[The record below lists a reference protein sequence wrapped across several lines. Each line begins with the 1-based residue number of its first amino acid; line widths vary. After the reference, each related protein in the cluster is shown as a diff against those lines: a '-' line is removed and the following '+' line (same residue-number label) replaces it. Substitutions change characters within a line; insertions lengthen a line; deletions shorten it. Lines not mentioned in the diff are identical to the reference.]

1 MILRA
6 DSRWGRAVAAFAAA
20 LMTLLVV
27 QTPIATVD
35 RLLHDFGQAHA
46 ANAFAGAIVDLPE
59 HDHER
64 GHGHDGVAA
73 GHHDNDDDDKAPLG
87 QAGVDDPSSDAATPG
102 LNHHHHHHHDGPSA
116 YGLADGVALPVAWSF
131 SAMPFSLDDDLRK
144 GIDAFQQDRPPKAP
158 LAHVA

>member
-1 MILRA
+1 MISRA

-27 QTPIATVD
+27 QAPIATVD

-46 ANAFAGAIVDLPE
+46 ANPFAGAIIDLPE

-64 GHGHDGVAA
+64 GRGHDSISA
-73 GHHDNDDDDKAPLG
+73 GHHDGDHDKAPLG
-87 QAGVDDPSSDAATPG
+87 QAVADAPSSDPATPG

-144 GIDAFQQDRPPKAP
+144 GIHAFQQDRPPKAP